1 MSITKEELM
10 QQTWREQ
17 VVELTDGISQPV
29 YFSDTRPNHV
39 IITNLSD
46 AALYV
51 SFDASVSK
59 TLYQYIVAPG
69 ATKVIAKPTPFYNIF
84 VVRYSPR
91 GVVNVHSYQGEF
103 TAASVAQTLDTTAQ
117 QNVQIGEVAV
127 SQLPSLPSGH
137 NTIGRVDVTMLP
149 SLPPGN
155 NKIGV
160 VGLDS
165 DIDFDGGLSNFKTG
179 VMTVTGAATSV
190 KIGTSAMAKRKQ
202 LIMLPPS
209 DGTIY
214 WGSDPGVTAS
224 TGIPLTAGD
233 GNVTFDIKP
242 SSNMVIYAVS
252 DGTDRVIKLIEGA

>member
-1 MSITKEELM
+1 M

-17 VVELTDGISQPV
+17 VVELSDGISQPV

-46 AALYV
+46 APLYV
-51 SFDASVSK
+51 SFDAAVSQS
-59 TLYQYIVAPG
+59 LYQYIVAAG

-91 GVVNVHSYQGEF
+91 GVVNVYSYLGEF

-117 QNVQIGEVAV
+117 QNIQIGEVAV

-137 NTIGRVDVTMLP
+137 NTIGRVDVTTLP
-149 SLPPGN
+149 SLPAGN

-165 DIDFDGGLSNFKTG
+165 DVDFDGGLSNFKTG
-179 VMTVTGAATSV
+179 VMTVTATATSV
-190 KIGTSAMAKRKQ
+190 KIGASTMTKRKQ

-209 DGTIY
+209 EGTIY
-214 WGSDPGVTAS
+214 WGSDPTVTAS

-242 SSNMVIYAVS
+242 SSNMSIYAVS
-252 DGTDRVIKLIEGA
+252 DGTDRVIKIIEGA